1 MSTGPSTSAP
11 HPNFVSAF
19 DAALETYKRRTKKD
33 LESHPLLP
41 YLELCDSPEAVLTV
55 LRDQVPGF
63 NVSQNGDDR
72 LTKWVT
78 PTVNVLYAFSDT
90 IGQDI
95 GLVSIKTI
103 FAKNSFNFY
112 FQAFPPVNVIFAGIG
127 VLLSVSVLH
136 VILMQPILT
145 LRPLR
150 RLKMPALSETSLS

>member
-1 MSTGPSTSAP
+1 MSTEPSTSAP

-19 DAALETYKRRTKKD
+19 DAAMETYKRRTKRD
-33 LESHPLLP
+33 LASHPLLP
-41 YLELCDSPEAVLTV
+41 NLEPCDSPEAVLTV
-55 LRDQVPGF
+55 LRQRIPGF
-63 NVSQNGDDR
+63 GQSHDSDDG
-72 LTKWVT
+72 LAKWVT

-103 FAKNSFNFY
+103 FAKHSSNIY
-112 FQAFPPVNVIFAGIG
+112 FQAFPPANVIFAGIG

-150 RLKMPALSETSLS
+150 RLKMSALSETSLS